1 MKRGFIF
8 AVVFCVMACLPA
20 LRSASATELP
30 QNITLMTQ
38 DGGSVN
44 TTALRDSPLVLMI
57 GSAWCPECR
66 KEAPEFQKAYLAYK
80 DKGVQFLMILCMS
93 KDDDI
98 RDFIL
103 TYKITHL
110 IAKDNGLADALG
122 VRPIPQTFFFSK
134 GGKLKKKIFGAA
146 GYRELSANI
155 EKLIAE

>member
-44 TTALRDSPLVLMI
+44 TTALRHSPLVLMI

-66 KEAPEFQKAYLAYK
+66 KDAPEFQKAYIAYK
-80 DKGVQFLMILCMS
+80 DKGVQFLMVLGMTS
-93 KDDDI
+93 DDDF
-98 RDFIL
+98 RDFIA

-110 IAKDNGLADALG
+110 IAKDNGLAEALG

-134 GGKLKKKIFGAA
+134 GGKLQKRIFGEAS
-146 GYRELSANI
+146 YRELSKYI
-155 EKLIAE
+155 DKLIAE